1 MNDSYLEIRL
11 TVPAIGIDLVCHAMA
26 ELGSTGTTVEERP
39 LDTFTPPD
47 PDEPGAEHQTIKI
60 YFPPQED
67 PAALCEQ
74 IEQSLMRLAGLV
86 PGLKPLRPQARRV
99 RAEDWAENWKQH
111 FGIMRIGPRLVIR
124 PTWESFTPG
133 PDDAVL
139 TLDPGMAFG
148 TGTHATTRLCLE
160 VLAELYQTPP
170 MPRRVLDVG
179 TGSGILA
186 IAAALLGAQRVVGC
200 DIEETACRTAREN
213 ARLNGV
219 SSEVEITST
228 PLAQLKDR
236 YDVVLANI
244 LAEENARLA
253 SQLIERLAEGGTLI
267 LSGILQEKE
276 ALVLAAFAGRGLGE
290 PDIRRREEWSC
301 LSYRRTA

>member
-74 IEQSLMRLAGLV
+74 IEQCLMRLAGLV
-86 PGLKPLRPQARRV
+86 PGLRPIRPRARRV
-99 RAEDWAENWKQH
+99 RTEDWAENWKQH

-160 VLAELYQTPP
+160 VLAELYEPP
-170 MPRRVLDVG
+170 PGPGTVLDVG

-186 IAAALLGAQRVVGC
+186 IAGALLGAQRVVGC

-213 ARLNGV
+213 ARLNSVGARA
-219 SSEVEITST
+219 EITST
-228 PLAQLKDR
+228 PLAKLKER

-253 SQLIERLAEGGTLI
+253 PQLIERLAKGGTLI

-276 ALVLAAFAGRGLGE
+276 PLVLAAFAGRGLGE
-290 PDIRRREEWSC
+290 PEVRRREEWSC
-301 LSYRRTA
+301 LTYRGRA

>member
-1 MNDSYLEIRL
+1 MENNYLAIHL
-11 TVPAIGIDLVCHAMA
+11 TVPAAAIDLVCHAMA
-26 ELGSTGTTVEERP
+26 EMGSTGATVEERP
-39 LDTFTPPD
+39 LDTFIPPD
-47 PDEPGAEHQTIKI
+47 PDEPGPERQTIKI
-60 YFPPQED
+60 YFPPQKN
-67 PAALCEQ
+67 PAALCER
-74 IEQSLMRLAGLV
+74 IEQCLTRLAVLV
-86 PGLKPLRPQARRV
+86 PGLRPVRPQAHPV
-99 RAEDWAENWKQH
+99 RTEDWAENWKQH

-160 VLAELYQTPP
+160 VLAELYEPP
-170 MPRRVLDVG
+170 PGPGTVLDVG

-186 IAAALLGAQRVVGC
+186 IAAALLGARRVVGC

-219 SSEVEITST
+219 SDRVEITST
-228 PLAQLKDR
+228 PLAKLKDR
-236 YDVVLANI
+236 FDVVLANI

-253 SQLIERLAEGGTLI
+253 PQLIERLADTGMLV
-267 LSGILQEKE
+267 LSGILREKE
-276 ALVLAAFAGRGLGE
+276 SLVLAAFAGRGLGD
-290 PDIRRREEWSC
+290 PDIRRQEEWSC
-301 LSYRRTA
+301 LSYRRRA